1 MLSIIYSNKDSKKDY
16 NLYLEEVPNFPV
28 ANAQYET
35 IDIPGRDGSVNIFEK
50 YPDLVIP
57 IKFVFISGRDFWI
70 RKSSITQWLNSKANS
85 PLYYSEDKSMFYNV
99 KKIVLSDFT
108 TEGNKIRRVAAN
120 FTIESYMYLYEG
132 NEIIEINSPTKIYNG
147 RATHISLPYLKIY
160 GSGDINLNINNRV
173 TQFKN
178 ISDFIE
184 IDSKK
189 PNCYKTINGIITN
202 SNDSMFSSIF
212 PYLDPGENEISWSGN
227 LSKIEI
233 IPRWCCR

>member
-1 MLSIIYSNKDSKKDY
+1 MLSIIYNNKDSNKDY

-35 IDIPGRDGSVNIFEK
+35 IDIPGRDGSVNIFDK

-57 IKFVFISGRDFWI
+57 IKFVFISGRDFLT
-70 RKSSITQWLNSKANS
+70 RKNSITQWLNSKANF

-99 KKIVLSDFT
+99 KKIALSDFT

-120 FTIESYMYLYEG
+120 FTIESYMYLNEG
-132 NEIIEINSPTKIYNG
+132 NEIREINSPTKIYNG

-189 PNCYKTINGIITN
+189 PNCYKTINDIITN